1 MENYLLTVRESSKAL
16 GIGRS
21 TLYGLVM
28 NGDIKSI
35 KIGSSRRIKR
45 SDLEAYVE
53 SLN

>member
-1 MENYLLTVRESSKAL
+1 MDNYLMTIKEASKAL

-28 NGDIKSI
+28 SGDIKSI
-35 KIGSSRRIKR
+35 KIGSCRRIKR
-45 SDLEAYVE
+45 ADLEAYVE

>member
-1 MENYLLTVRESSKAL
+1 MENYLLTVREASKAL